1 MRPWLQ
7 VLGVGGFVILFGFLS
22 CGRQDGRLH
31 AGDTVI
37 PRLQGPIHWTAGA
50 TGDLRVRL
58 CAKAVDAETERL
70 LDFSAVG
77 LRVNPMANIAF
88 YSGDQR
94 VGSQE
99 VILSHRC

>member
-7 VLGVGGFVILFGFLS
+7 VLGVAGFVILFGFLS
-22 CGRQDGRLH
+22 CGHQDGRLR

-37 PRLQGPIHWTAGA
+37 PRLQGSVHWTAGG

-58 CAKAVDAETERL
+58 CAKALDTETERL

-77 LRVNPMANIAF
+77 LRVNPVANIAF
-88 YSGDQR
+88 YAGEQR
-94 VGSQE
+94 LGSLE
-99 VILSHRC
+99 VVLSHRC